1 MNEKYMKIAYNESL
15 KCLRSGDVPVGAVL
29 VMNNKII
36 IIICANWKKFIKF
49 V

>member
-15 KCLRSGDVPVGAVL
+15 KCLKNGDVPVGAVL

-36 IIICANWKKFIKF
+36 AKSLAKQTQIW
-49 V
+49 